1 MSKTSRTPY
10 KKNNEKETCERC
22 GKREKKRNKCQVSPQ
37 LTVWITASK
46 QFRLES
52 SLECQQ
58 RWRRCDSGRQTVPH
72 TTMMTRSNSGA
83 FDWQTEIHVFY
94 DDTTLALLATQY
106 RSTACFDTSDPG
118 QIGTETLQHCSG
130 GSKASGLFVTS
141 TLWTKLSNCTAIKYE
156 VCSTLWSKVSHPNFL
171 VYVACRPTSLSQW
184 RMQSAIVY

>member
-1 MSKTSRTPY
+1 
-10 KKNNEKETCERC
+10 
-22 GKREKKRNKCQVSPQ
+22 
-37 LTVWITASK
+37 
-46 QFRLES
+46 
-52 SLECQQ
+52 
-58 RWRRCDSGRQTVPH
+58 
-72 TTMMTRSNSGA
+72 
-83 FDWQTEIHVFY
+83 VFY

-156 VCSTLWSKVSHPNFL
+156 VWSTLWSKVSHPNFL

-184 RMQSAIVY
+184 RMQSAIVYKTETSSCPAVYRRIRLLQRGQLRQVSTRMK